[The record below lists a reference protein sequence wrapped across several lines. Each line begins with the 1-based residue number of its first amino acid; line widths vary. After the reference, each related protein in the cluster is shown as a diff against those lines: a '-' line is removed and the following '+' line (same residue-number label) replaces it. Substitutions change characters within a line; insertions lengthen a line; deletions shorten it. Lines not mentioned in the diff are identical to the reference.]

1 MNHIIS
7 KLALFGAAT
16 VFSFGLNGCADTQEA
31 PSTESATAPA
41 TQPVASA
48 PASQPAEETAPES
61 EGVVVELPFD
71 DGESW
76 ADYVDQTVTISGPL
90 FVTETYNLGRYGQ
103 ILLSPGKPLVRP
115 TQYMEP
121 SSMISA
127 LEEKFNASS
136 ITLDDGSNSQ
146 NPNPTPYISNGTIRR
161 GDSVENLTGKIVY
174 QFDEYM
180 IIPEGDVAFKNT
192 NPRNE
197 NPPAVEGD
205 VKVVSFNVLNYF
217 NGDGEGGG
225 FPTERGADNPE
236 EFERQEIKIQNAI
249 MKLDAD
255 IVGLMEI
262 ENDGYTETS
271 AIAELTSDLNGMFT
285 VPEDDY
291 EFVEPT
297 SSVGTD
303 AISCGILYRPSV
315 VTLIGEPVTL
325 NTGVFSRRRPPVIA
339 SFKHNESGE
348 EFTVSVNHFKS
359 KGCSNSSGQ
368 NADQGDGQ
376 GCYNYERVQAA
387 QELMAF
393 LKTYPTGIEDDDILV
408 LGDLNSGSNEDPIQA
423 FVDEGWVDL
432 IDQYIGKDVATTYV
446 YRGFGSVLDHM
457 LASPDMVEEVSG
469 IGIWSINSA
478 EPRII
483 DYNTE
488 YKEQDLTDDSPFRSS
503 DHDPVLVGLDF

>member
-1 MNHIIS
+1 MKNIIS
-7 KLALFGAAT
+7 KLSLFGAAA
-16 VFSFGLNGCADTQEA
+16 FISFGFNGCADAQEA
-31 PSTESATAPA
+31 SSNESVAAPA
-41 TQPVASA
+41 TQPAASA
-48 PASQPAEETAPES
+48 PASQPVEETSSES
-61 EGVVVELPFD
+61 EGVVLQLPFK

-76 ADYVDQTVTISGPL
+76 ADYVDQTVTIPIPL
-90 FVTETYNLGRYGQ
+90 YVTETYNLGRYGQ
-103 ILLSPGKPLVRP
+103 ILLSPGEPLVRP

-121 SSMISA
+121 GTLVTAM
-127 LEEKFNASS
+127 EEQFMANS
-136 ITLDDGSNSQ
+136 ITLDDGSNAQ
-146 NPNPTPYISNGTIRR
+146 NPNPTPFITNGTLRR
-161 GDSVENLTGKIVY
+161 GAMVENLTGKIVY

-180 IIPEGDVAFKNT
+180 IIPEGEVSFTNA
-192 NPRNE
+192 NPRIE

-205 VKVVSFNVLNYF
+205 VQVVSFNVLNYF

-225 FPTERGADNPE
+225 FPTERGADNLE
-236 EFERQEIKIQNAI
+236 EFARQEIKIQNALV
-249 MKLDAD
+249 KLNAD

-262 ENDGYTETS
+262 ENDGYTDTS
-271 AIAELTSDLNGMFT
+271 AIAELTSDLNGMFGSE
-285 VPEDDY
+285 VEHY
-291 EFVEPT
+291 EFVQPT
-297 SSVGTD
+297 CSVGTD

-315 VTLIGEPVTL
+315 VMLVGEPVTL
-325 NTGVFSRRRPPVIA
+325 NTGVFASRRPSVIA

-376 GCYNYERVQAA
+376 GCYNYERTQAS
-387 QELMAF
+387 QELMAY
-393 LKTYPTGIEDDDILV
+393 LETYPTGIQDDDILV

-423 FVDEGWVDL
+423 FIDEGWVDL
-432 IDQYIGKDVATTYV
+432 IDQYIGKEEATTYV
-446 YRGFGSVLDHM
+446 YRGFGSVLDHI